1 MWNCAPHLEVPE
13 LMNRAEYNNGRT
25 VADVLADMKE
35 ELREFVETRLTM
47 LKTELQDKLQTL
59 KIALPLVVVGVVLL
73 GTAYLLFTLAAVGL
87 VAAFLPDSPYR
98 WCFAFLAIAALW
110 TVLGGIAA
118 YLAKYEFAMKEMMPR
133 KTIEVLKQDKLWIQA
148 EVKTQ
153 V

>member
-1 MWNCAPHLEVPE
+1 
-13 LMNRAEYNNGRT
+13 MNRAEYNNGRT

-35 ELREFVETRLTM
+35 ELRDLVETRLAM
-47 LKTELQDKLQTL
+47 LKTELQEKLRTL
-59 KIALPLVVVGVVLL
+59 KIALPLAVVGLVLL

-87 VAAFLPDSPYR
+87 VAAFLPDGPYR
-98 WCFAFLAIAALW
+98 WCLAFLAIAALW

-118 YLAKYEFAMKEMMPR
+118 YFAKREFAMKEMLPR

>member
-1 MWNCAPHLEVPE
+1 
-13 LMNRAEYNNGRT
+13 MNRAEYNNGRT

-35 ELREFVETRLTM
+35 ELREFVETRLAI
-47 LKTELQDKLQTL
+47 LKTEVQEKLRTL
-59 KIALPLVVVGVVLL
+59 KIAFPLAVVGVVLL

-87 VAAFLPDSPYR
+87 VAAFLPESPYR
-98 WCFAFLAIAALW
+98 WCLAFLTIAAMW

-118 YLAKYEFAMKEMMPR
+118 YFAKREFAMNEMLPR

>member
-1 MWNCAPHLEVPE
+1 
-13 LMNRAEYNNGRT
+13 MNRAEYNNGRT
-25 VADVLADMKE
+25 VGNVLADMKE
-35 ELREFVETRLTM
+35 ELREFVETRLAM
-47 LKTELQDKLQTL
+47 LKTELQEKLQTL
-59 KIALPLVVVGVVLL
+59 KIALPLAVVGVVLL

-98 WCFAFLAIAALW
+98 WGFAFLAIAALW

-118 YLAKYEFAMKEMMPR
+118 YFAKCEFAMKEMMPR

>member
-1 MWNCAPHLEVPE
+1 
-13 LMNRAEYNNGRT
+13 MNRAEYNNGRT

-35 ELREFVETRLTM
+35 ELREFVETRLAI
-47 LKTELQDKLQTL
+47 LKTELQEKLQTL
-59 KIALPLVVVGVVLL
+59 KIALRLAVVGIVLL

-87 VAAFLPDSPYR
+87 VAAFLPDGPYR
-98 WCFAFLAIAALW
+98 WCLAFLAIAALW
-110 TVLGGIAA
+110 TVLGGIVA
-118 YLAKYEFAMKEMMPR
+118 YFAKREFAMKEMLPR